1 MTISHS
7 RGRANVARPSS
18 EAFTPKAAE
27 HCRTPKRGRRCQ
39 PIFRALRFGVGLLR
53 RFSKTQREAVNASA
67 AAKITE
73 RSLRAA
79 LEEQSIQQQQ
89 DHGANDRH
97 DPAGRIIFAC
107 KNAADPSADK
117 RAGDAKQDRDDET
130 AGILSRHQQFRYGTD
145 YETDNDCPKNMHNQG
160 VVSVRFVSGKK
171 ISRGNEL
178 TIESL
183 ARIGCLRSHKFPSA
197 PLRPAP
203 CPGLIP

>member
-7 RGRANVARPSS
+7 RGRANVVRQSS

-27 HCRTPKRGRRCQ
+27 HCRIPKRGRRCQ
-39 PIFRALRFGVGLLR
+39 RDVSRIAFWSAALLR
-53 RFSKTQREAVNASA
+53 RFSKTRQEAVNASA
-67 AAKITE
+67 AAKMTE

-97 DPAGRIIFAC
+97 DPAGRIISAG

-130 AGILSRHQQFRYGTD
+130 AGILSRHQ
-145 YETDNDCPKNMHNQG
+145 
-160 VVSVRFVSGKK
+160 
-171 ISRGNEL
+171 
-178 TIESL
+178 
-183 ARIGCLRSHKFPSA
+183 
-197 PLRPAP
+197 
-203 CPGLIP
+203 